1 MPYNSFADYPMS
13 WKPVLDRNSRPLYL
27 ALARQLADDVMNG
40 ILLPGTK
47 LPPQRELADFL
58 DINVST
64 VSRAFRLCSDKGLL
78 TSVTGSGT
86 FVAYDVR
93 TSLSV
98 VPDQTDP
105 MIEMGSMMPKTL
117 ADDEVTCLLRQIWMN
132 QGGLIFSSTV
142 WAERT
147 GIAMRHW
154 HYCERQA

>member
-78 TSVTGSGT
+78 TSV
-86 FVAYDVR
+86 
-93 TSLSV
+93 
-98 VPDQTDP
+98 
-105 MIEMGSMMPKTL
+105 
-117 ADDEVTCLLRQIWMN
+117 
-132 QGGLIFSSTV
+132 
-142 WAERT
+142 
-147 GIAMRHW
+147 
-154 HYCERQA
+154 